1 MWRSRYLGLRP
12 SNTNGEA
19 RLTMRQSKDGRD
31 GDPVCYGDTNVV
43 LEVQSSK
50 NETRYL
56 GRLSNYR
63 KNNSKTD
70 GGYLISGH
78 GQHKQQKRST
88 NKHILFR
95 IDGDAI
101 WSGVSSCMI
110 IPRLLTSFFEI

>member
-1 MWRSRYLGLRP
+1 
-12 SNTNGEA
+12 
-19 RLTMRQSKDGRD
+19 MRQSKDSRD

-110 IPRLLTSFFEI
+110 VPRLLTSFYQFVRVQVETD